1 MGINYNKGNSKEKN
15 IISLNNEIIKSNL
28 NEKKTSINNFIQS
41 NSLLITE
48 SKNQINQNIKKSKLN
63 DNCTIENI
71 LKLSE
76 NITSNYFQKHFFSS
90 NQSLYTSLFL
100 FKDLN
105 FNQQIYE
112 KLFKQRIKK
121 LKKILN
127 IQNFNKIT
135 IRNNEQTQS
144 LYSKILFTNDIN
156 LNLNDT
162 RSKILN
168 IYKNE
173 EFKSNYNIIKQNSII
188 KEPKEYDTF
197 SSPLILKYKKL
208 NEHFLLKNKNH
219 FHFIQKEYSNQI
231 RNITLNKRK
240 DNSINIIN
248 NEIINSNRSSS
259 PKFRNNS
266 NNKNK
271 NLQLTQF
278 YINDNNNNFDIF
290 NFPFG
295 ISLLNFFQ
303 ENLSP
308 YNQIYE
314 NEKNNIKS
322 FNIDNFYKEKNTLKH
337 KLTNKKF
344 KIDIK
349 EFIKDKNDI
358 KIHRFNIMKKKNN
371 IDNNNIINKTNFI
384 TQYEKYIGN
393 DQSYKT
399 KKPINY
405 NNSFNELKSNTIM
418 NKILYEPNDNK
429 IKNTFGN
436 IIEEDCDF
444 NNNSYLDMNFYNQKK
459 ENLPS
464 LNKEIFNKTFLN
476 NQAYNN
482 IIKANTHRKGITNF
496 IPFKKEKNE
505 SKK

>member
-1 MGINYNKGNSKEKN
+1 M
-15 IISLNNEIIKSNL
+15 
-28 NEKKTSINNFIQS
+28 
-41 NSLLITE
+41 
-48 SKNQINQNIKKSKLN
+48 
-63 DNCTIENI
+63 
-71 LKLSE
+71 
-76 NITSNYFQKHFFSS
+76 
-90 NQSLYTSLFL
+90 
-100 FKDLN
+100 
-105 FNQQIYE
+105 
-112 KLFKQRIKK
+112 
-121 LKKILN
+121 
-127 IQNFNKIT
+127 
-135 IRNNEQTQS
+135 
-144 LYSKILFTNDIN
+144 
-156 LNLNDT
+156 
-162 RSKILN
+162 
-168 IYKNE
+168 
-173 EFKSNYNIIKQNSII
+173 
-188 KEPKEYDTF
+188 
-197 SSPLILKYKKL
+197 
-208 NEHFLLKNKNH
+208 
-219 FHFIQKEYSNQI
+219 
-231 RNITLNKRK
+231 
-240 DNSINIIN
+240 
-248 NEIINSNRSSS
+248 
-259 PKFRNNS
+259 
-266 NNKNK
+266 
-271 NLQLTQF
+271 
-278 YINDNNNNFDIF
+278 NDNNNNCDLF
-290 NFPFG
+290 NFPFE

-418 NKILYEPNDNK
+418 NKMLYEPNDNK